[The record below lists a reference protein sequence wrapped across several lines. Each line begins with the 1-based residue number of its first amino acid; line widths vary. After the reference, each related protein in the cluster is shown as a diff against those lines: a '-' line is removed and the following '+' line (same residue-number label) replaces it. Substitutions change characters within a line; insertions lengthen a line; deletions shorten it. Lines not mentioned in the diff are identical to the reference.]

1 MDIKRNSAGPLKGR
15 VVLLTNVDRGVG
27 PATARTLARKG
38 AALALTVEGATAEPS
53 FVEELRAAGSTVAMF
68 RSPARLNCTEAT
80 HLLRSVMAEF
90 GQLDIVIAN
99 AQLRL
104 QWQVDDIAQDEEAID
119 EQFYV
124 NVMGTISL
132 IRATAR
138 LIGNGGRIIAIGAS
152 VADRVG
158 TPGLADFAATQ
169 AAIVAYCKGVAH
181 DLGPRGVTVNVVQL
195 GPMEVDQ
202 LAAPDN
208 LVAAERASTVLK
220 RLGRSDEA
228 ANAIVFLAG
237 PGASFITGSVLDV
250 DGGYNA

>member
-1 MDIKRNSAGPLKGR
+1 MDIKCSDAGSLRGR
-15 VVLLTNVDRGVG
+15 VVLLTNADRGVG
-27 PATARTLARKG
+27 PATARALARKG
-38 AALALTVEGATAEPS
+38 AVLALTVEDAAAEPP
-53 FVEELRAAGSTVAMF
+53 FVEELRAAGRTVAMF

-80 HLLRSVMAEF
+80 RLLRSVMVMF
-90 GQLDIVIAN
+90 GQLDVVIAN

-124 NVMGTISL
+124 NVIGTISL

-169 AAIVAYCKGVAH
+169 AAVAAYCKGVAH

-195 GPMEVDQ
+195 GPMEADQ
-202 LAAPDN
+202 FAAPDHI
-208 LVAAERASTVLK
+208 VAAERESTVLK

-237 PGASFITGSVLDV
+237 AGASFITGSVLDV